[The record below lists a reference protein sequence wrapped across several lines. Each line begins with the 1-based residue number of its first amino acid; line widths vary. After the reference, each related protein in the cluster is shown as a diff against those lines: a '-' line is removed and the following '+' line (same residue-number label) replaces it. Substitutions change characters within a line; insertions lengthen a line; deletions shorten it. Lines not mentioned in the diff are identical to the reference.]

1 MAFFTITIS
10 KKMLY
15 LISTLGCIICYANI
29 PIKHTQITQ
38 PIDKIIIEKSQRK
51 LFLLRKGEI
60 IKTYRISLGAN
71 PIGNKE
77 YVGDHKTPEGSYVID
92 YKKPDSAFHLALHIS
107 YPSLKQIEIAKNNG
121 YDSGGMIMIHGL
133 KNGLG
138 WIGRL
143 HRFLDW
149 TDGCIAVT
157 NPEIEEIYQLSPQ
170 GTSVE
175 IRP

>member
-1 MAFFTITIS
+1 MP
-10 KKMLY
+10 
-15 LISTLGCIICYANI
+15 YANI

-107 YPSLKQIEIAKNNG
+107 YPSLKQIEIAK
-121 YDSGGMIMIHGL
+121 
-133 KNGLG
+133 KK
-138 WIGRL
+138 WI
-143 HRFLDW
+143 
-149 TDGCIAVT
+149 
-157 NPEIEEIYQLSPQ
+157 
-170 GTSVE
+170 
-175 IRP
+175 